1 MADLSLLQNRNN
13 RDFTLV
19 YVPRSFVQPIF
30 SETVVA
36 GIVRTWAALSLE
48 WELVAIRFPVLD
60 GVKSFEVDIR
70 RVLDVNMASIVPG
83 VLLLGGAL
91 FVFLSLREVR
101 LTVSG
106 GGAVG
111 FSLLSLAV
119 VGVAA
124 VFILR
129 EVR

>member
-1 MADLSLLQNRNN
+1 MADLSVLEDRTN

-19 YVPRSFVQPIF
+19 YVPRLFVQPIF
-30 SETVVA
+30 NEAIVS
-36 GIVRTWAALSLE
+36 GIVRSWAALSLE
-48 WELVAIRFPVLD
+48 WELVGIRFPVVD
-60 GVKSFEVDIR
+60 GVKGLEVDIR
-70 RVLDVNMASIVPG
+70 RVLDVATASIVPG

-101 LTVSG
+101 LTVSS